1 MGVALHIM
9 SLPPNVLLSQQTH
22 LDLEVISLSSIA
34 CSDPNISSE
43 KVARLYLTSMRKVL
57 TEMGVTIHITFLLPN
72 VLLSQQTHLDL
83 DVISLSSIACSDHNI
98 SSEKVA
104 RL

>member
-1 MGVALHIM
+1 M
-9 SLPPNVLLSQQTH
+9 SSP
-22 LDLEVISLSSIA
+22 LSSIA

-43 KVARLYLTSMRKVL
+43 KVARLQLTSMRKAVR
-57 TEMGVTIHITFLLPN
+57 VAIHSIFLPPTMM
-72 VLLSQQTHLDL
+72 LSQKTHLDL
-83 DVISLSSIACSDHNI
+83 DVIPLSSIACSDPNI